1 MQSLFFLLV
10 FFVGFLFIYQRQR
23 KKSDS
28 QYLVP
33 LGTWSVTFL
42 IVYLS
47 IIEIQNHS
55 FYIGVILAM
64 LLLIYLNYKRDKTRL
79 INGFLFNVWFVSF
92 GIYLGFHFLQ
102 TRDVIVLGLLI
113 ILMIF
118 VFGFALFGLIS
129 LIILLYWNSL
139 IVLKREGRSL
149 GNLLTLILALVL
161 TVILIFNLFL
171 VNKLPEYIVYLFS
184 ILPFSLTYFSFFFLN
199 FLTISLI
206 YQLNRPK
213 LKQDFVIVLGAG
225 LINGERVTPL
235 LARRIDRA
243 LDFYHRQL
251 QQTGHPIKIILS
263 GGQGPDEKVSEAFAM
278 KQYALAQG
286 IPDTDLLLE
295 DQSTSTETNMA
306 FSKKII
312 ESYSFTTPKV
322 IFASNNYHI
331 FRAGIFARQ
340 NQLRADGIGA
350 KTALYYLPNAFLR
363 EFIAIIALH
372 RKKHFIF
379 LGLVTIFLL
388 LMAIL
393 SFIILK

>member
-1 MQSLFFLLV
+1 MQTLFFLLI
-10 FFVGFLFIYQRQR
+10 FLAGFLFVYQYQR

-33 LGTWSVTFL
+33 LGTWSIAFL

-47 IIEIQNHS
+47 IIEIQNQT
-55 FYIGVILAM
+55 FYIGIILAM
-64 LLLIYLNYKRDKTRL
+64 LLFVYLNYQRNKTRL
-79 INGFLFNVWFVSF
+79 INGFLFNLWFVSF
-92 GIYLGFHFLQ
+92 GIYLGIHFLQ
-102 TRDVIVLGLLI
+102 TNDVIVFGLLI

-118 VFGFALFGLIS
+118 ALGFAIFGLLS

-149 GNLLTLILALVL
+149 GNLLTLILAILL
-161 TVILIFNLFL
+161 TFLLIFNLFL
-171 VNKLPEYIVYLFS
+171 VNKLPDYIVLIFS
-184 ILPFSLTYFSFFFLN
+184 ILPFSLTYFSFVFVN

-213 LKQDFVIVLGAG
+213 LKQDFIIVLGAG
-225 LINGERVTPL
+225 LIDGERVTPL

-243 LDFYHRQL
+243 LDFYQRQL
-251 QQTGHPIKIILS
+251 EQTGHPIKIILS

-286 IPDTDLLLE
+286 IPDEDLLLE

-340 NQLRADGIGA
+340 NELRADGIGA